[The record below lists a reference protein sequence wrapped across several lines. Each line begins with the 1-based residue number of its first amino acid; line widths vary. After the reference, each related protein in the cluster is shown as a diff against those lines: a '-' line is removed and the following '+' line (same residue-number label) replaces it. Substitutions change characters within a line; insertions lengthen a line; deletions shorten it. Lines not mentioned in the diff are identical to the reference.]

1 MKIHYGFENVD
12 NLKNP
17 VITTG
22 SFDGVHIGHKTILNR
37 INEIAAIIHGESVLI
52 TFHPHPRK
60 VLFPETAGKNLLLI
74 NSQREKIE
82 LLSKTGLD
90 HLIIV
95 KFTKEFSEI
104 SSIDFIRNI
113 LVNKLHA
120 SKVVIGFNHHFGH
133 NREGNFDYLYEL
145 GQYYSFGVEEIPEQD
160 IHQETVSSTLI
171 RKALLEGKIQR
182 ANAYLDHLYI
192 IIGELCEGSA
202 SLKILNFPT
211 YRIPV
216 TEDSKLV
223 PPDGVY
229 AVSVLVDNTYYKGI
243 LNIKNSLPPETRK
256 MEEIHLDLH
265 LFEEQGQEDAAPA
278 CMLPGS
284 KPVIEKASIHK
295 MLMGK
300 EATVFFVK
308 RIRDELDFNSK
319 EEMQLRLANDL
330 LEVEELIY

>member
-1 MKIHYGFENVD
+1 MKIHYGFEDVGE
-12 NLKNP
+12 LKNP

-37 INEIAAIIHGESVLI
+37 INEIASVINGESVLI

-60 VLFPETAGKNLLLI
+60 VLFPDTAGKNLLLI
-74 NSQREKIE
+74 NSQQEKIE

-113 LVNKLHA
+113 LVHQLHA
-120 SKVVIGFNHHFGH
+120 KKVVIGFNHHFGH

-145 GQYYSFGVEEIPEQD
+145 GQYYNFGVEEIPEQD

-192 IIGELCEGSA
+192 IIGKLGEGSA
-202 SLKILNFPT
+202 SCRALNFPT
-211 YRIPV
+211 YRLPI

-229 AVSVLVDNTYYKGI
+229 AVSVLIQNNYHKGI

-256 MEEIHLDLH
+256 MDDIYLDLH
-265 LFEEQGQEDAAPA
+265 LFENQSTG
-278 CMLPGS
+278 G
-284 KPVIEKASIHK
+284 IEENNDTSASLSYPEKSSVHNTLK
-295 MLMGK
+295 GK

-308 RIRDELDFNSK
+308 RMRDELDFASK
-319 EEMQLRLANDL
+319 DEMKLRLANDL
-330 LEVEELIY
+330 QEVGELIY

>member
-1 MKIHYGFENVD
+1 MKIHYGFEDVGE
-12 NLKNP
+12 LKNP

-37 INEIAAIIHGESVLI
+37 INEIATVINGESVLI

-60 VLFPETAGKNLLLI
+60 VLFPDTAGKNLLLI
-74 NSQREKIE
+74 NSQQEKIE
-82 LLSKTGLD
+82 LLSKTGID

-113 LVNKLHA
+113 LVHQLHA
-120 SKVVIGFNHHFGH
+120 KKVVIGFNHHFGH

-145 GQYYSFGVEEIPEQD
+145 GQYYNFGVEEIPEQD

-192 IIGELCEGSA
+192 IIGKLGEGSA
-202 SLKILNFPT
+202 SCRALNFPT
-211 YRIPV
+211 YRLPI

-229 AVSVLVDNTYYKGI
+229 AVSVLIQNNYHKGI
-243 LNIKNSLPPETRK
+243 LNIKNSLPPETRQ
-256 MEEIHLDLH
+256 MDDIYLDLH
-265 LFEEQGQEDAAPA
+265 LFENQSTGD
-278 CMLPGS
+278 
-284 KPVIEKASIHK
+284 IEANSDTSASRSYREKSSVHNT
-295 MLMGK
+295 LRGK

-308 RIRDELDFNSK
+308 RMRDELDFASK
-319 EEMQLRLANDL
+319 DEMKLRLANDL
-330 LEVEELIY
+330 QEVGELIY